1 MIKGKVITLISKILV
16 STAVILCVELRIKKN
31 QKATIH
37 TISIRVIALM
47 KIYMF
52 LIMIIKDEIL
62 CQISD

>member
-1 MIKGKVITLISKILV
+1 MIKGNIITLISKILV
-16 STAVILCVELRIKKN
+16 STAVYCVLSLKLKKN

-37 TISIRVIALM
+37 TISIRGIALM

>member
-31 QKATIH
+31 KKATIH

>member
-1 MIKGKVITLISKILV
+1 LY
-16 STAVILCVELRIKKN
+16 VELKIKKN

-37 TISIRVIALM
+37 TISIRGIALM